1 MNDPLTRRGLLSLA
15 GGGLLASAAS
25 AARLDT
31 ARAPFK
37 YMLNTS
43 TIRGQNLK
51 LEEEVAIAARAGYDA
66 FEPWIGELEKHVKD
80 GKSLKDAG
88 KRIRDQGLTVE
99 SAIGFA
105 QWIVNDDAERKK
117 ALEQARRDMD
127 LVLQLGGKRIAA
139 PPVGAHQTGGVE
151 LLRAAERYRALLEIG
166 EKIGVIP
173 QVEVWGFSKSLS
185 RLGETALV
193 AMECGHPKACL
204 LPDVYHLYKG
214 GSDFTGLKLL
224 AGSAMHV
231 FHLNDYP
238 ANPGRAQIQDKDR
251 IYPGDGVAPLKEML
265 RGLRGMGF
273 QGYLSLELFNRDYW
287 NQDAF
292 LVASTGLQKMKA
304 VVKASMG

>member
-1 MNDPLTRRGLLSLA
+1 VNASLTRRGWLSVA
-15 GGGLLASAAS
+15 GAGLLAGTAPGAPK
-25 AARLDT
+25 DT
-31 ARAPFK
+31 AHEPFR

-51 LEEEVAIAARAGYDA
+51 LEEEVDIAARAGYHA
-66 FEPWIGELEKHVKD
+66 FEPWINELERHVKE
-80 GKSLKDAG
+80 GGSLKDVA
-88 KRIRDQGLTVE
+88 KRIGDRGLTVE

-105 QWIVNDDAERKK
+105 QWIVNDDETRKK
-117 ALEQARRDMD
+117 ALEQAKRDMD

-151 LLRAAERYRALLEIG
+151 LLRAAERYRALLEVG
-166 EKIGVIP
+166 DRMGVIP

-185 RLGETALV
+185 RFGETALV

-224 AGSAMHV
+224 GGAAMHV

-238 ANPGRAQIQDKDR
+238 ADPGRDKIQDKDR

-265 RGLRGMGF
+265 RGLRDLGF
-273 QGYLSLELFNRDYW
+273 RGHLSLELFNRDYW
-287 NQDAF
+287 KQDAF
-292 LVASTGLQKMKA
+292 LVARTGLEKLKA
-304 VVKASMG
+304 VVKSSLE